1 MKGAALENGC
11 LEGREGC
18 GDACEVCFQCRSEC
32 SERGKVP
39 CVCVEVGRAKRRGLV
54 LVLWAG
60 VCVVRASTASVRA
73 ERWESSQARGSHV
86 MGCDVSAG
94 EWVMTAGRL

>member
-39 CVCVEVGRAKRRGLV
+39 CVYGVGERAKQWWLV
-54 LVLWAG
+54 VDLCSRE
-60 VCVVRASTASVRA
+60 CVVRASTASVRA